1 MAHSELFANLPRL
14 VLASASPRRA
24 ALLSQIG
31 LTFEVC
37 PSDVEEPLLSG
48 PAAEVTQKLALL
60 KAEAVARQYA
70 DAIIIGADT
79 LVSLEGELLGKPT
92 DDAHAREM
100 LMQLSG
106 THHEVVTGVALI
118 VTDSSGRRGLQP
130 RTVSREIVWTET
142 TNVYFREVRSTEIAA
157 YIASGEASD
166 KAGAYGIQGRGAAF
180 VKRVEGC
187 YFNVV
192 GLPLASLVEQLW
204 TLTDALYLAR

>member
-37 PSDVEEPLLSG
+37 PSDVEEPSLSG
-48 PAAEVTQKLALL
+48 SATEVTQKLALL

-100 LMQLSG
+100 LMRLSG
-106 THHEVVTGVALI
+106 TRHEVITGVAFI
-118 VTDSSGRRGLQP
+118 VADSSSRRSLQP

-142 TNVYFREVRSTEIAA
+142 TNVYFREVRGTEIAA

-180 VKRVEGC
+180 VNRVEGC

-204 TLTDALYLAR
+204 TLKDALHH